1 MTNRSADDTV
11 SPVVGRPPLVVV
23 FVAIVVIALG
33 ELGGAVLSQLRPAT
47 ARWAAARIAANPQAH
62 GLTGSA
68 EYDDTIRERTVFSVE
83 AGLSFFHTHA
93 EGTGLVLFFA
103 STLVASVVRRRMV
116 RAVLYALLT
125 IGALFPSGYL
135 VYAIAVLQ
143 LGRDSGIELAER
155 WVLAPLGSAAI
166 VGLVGLALALGRR
179 GPAPHPTEP

>member
-1 MTNRSADDTV
+1 MTNRSAGDTV
-11 SPVVGRPPLVVV
+11 SPAVGRPPLVVV

-68 EYDDTIRERTVFSVE
+68 EYDDTIRERTVFAAE

-103 STLVASVVRRRMV
+103 ATLVASVVRRRTL

-125 IGALFPSGYL
+125 VGALFPLGYL
-135 VYAIAVLQ
+135 VYTLAVLQ
-143 LGRDSGIELAER
+143 LGRESGIELAER
-155 WVLAPLGSAAI
+155 WVLTPVGSAAI
-166 VGLVGLALALGRR
+166 VGLLGLAWALGRR
-179 GPAPHPTEP
+179 GAAADPAGP